1 MYIYVSKLWEQLNVL
16 EQNASKKLI
25 MILVINQFVYELQ
38 LILTK
43 VSNTY

>member
-1 MYIYVSKLWEQLNVL
+1 MYIYVIKLWEQLNVL

-43 VSNTY
+43 VSNE

>member
-1 MYIYVSKLWEQLNVL
+1 MYIYVIKLWEQLNVL
-16 EQNASKKLI
+16 EQNAFKKLI

-43 VSNTY
+43 VSNE